1 VNPVD
6 GRIEAIWVKRAK
18 RGVMDAVPTAELVPG
33 EGVKGS
39 ADRRGKRQ
47 VTLIEREAWDAMM
60 RELSADVPPAARRAN
75 VMLSGIRLAGSRGRI
90 LRLGD
95 TRIRIGGETVPCERM
110 EEACTGLRDAM
121 RPAWRGGVFGEI
133 VAGGSISV
141 HDAVSWE
148 ETT

>member
-1 VNPVD
+1 MD

-18 RGVMDAVPTAELVPG
+18 RGVMDPVTSAELVPG

-47 VTLIEREAWDAMM
+47 VTLIEREAWEAMM
-60 RELSADVPPAARRAN
+60 RELAADVPPAARRAN
-75 VMLSGIRLAGSRGRI
+75 VMLSGIHLAETRGRI

-110 EEACTGLRDAM
+110 EEARAGLRDAM
-121 RPAWRGGVFGEI
+121 RPAWRGGVFGEVI
-133 VAGGSISV
+133 TGGSISV
-141 HDAVSWE
+141 SDRAAWE
-148 ETT
+148 EGT